1 MIADAS
7 QPRRWRHERQ
17 ATHRRRRRNRGAGRG
32 GRAPDVRSGP
42 CRSRSGRPSRRSG
55 DGRDHR
61 RLPADAGA
69 GIFPGSRATPRQVAR
84 EPGVPWQRTPVQ
96 VRGGRRRNGRFSGI
110 NGGDRPAPRPK
121 AAPAFLPFR
130 PQLSRGTAPAAGFRQ
145 PPKTR
150 AGDPNVGDD
159 SGLLDPD
166 AGERAAERFE
176 SGSGAEVPDRFVQPL
191 RSSYIFGCRKLPVRT
206 MTAARPFGRHGV
218 AWPGIPETGLGEF
231 MDAVAGSRTA
241 PLRLPASVRRTVRKD
256 GAVRGVGA
264 EAGLIDA
271 AAGGATATVAPGRAP
286 EVPPGLR
293 NAPTRGTHPRC
304 CRAAFGAA
312 APFGRMS
319 GTAAPLPP
327 GR

>member
-1 MIADAS
+1 MNAK
-7 QPRRWRHERQ
+7 PL
-17 ATHRRRRRNRGAGRG
+17 TVGAGGTAGPGAAFALRT
-32 GRAPDVRSGP
+32 SGP
-42 CRSRSGRPSRRSG
+42 DPAVPEAGDRPG
-55 DGRDHR
+55 GGVMAAIIDGF
-61 RLPADAGA
+61 PADAGA

-84 EPGVPWQRTPVQ
+84 EPGVPRQRAPVP

-121 AAPAFLPFR
+121 AAHAFLPFR

-176 SGSGAEVPDRFVQPL
+176 SESGTGAPDRFVQPL

-206 MTAARPFGRHGV
+206 MTAAWPFGRHGV
-218 AWPGIPETGLGEF
+218 AWPGTPETGLGEF
-231 MDAVAGSRTA
+231 MDALAGSRTA

-264 EAGLIDA
+264 EAGFIDA

-293 NAPTRGTHPRC
+293 NVPTRGTHPRC
-304 CRAAFGAA
+304 CRAASGAA